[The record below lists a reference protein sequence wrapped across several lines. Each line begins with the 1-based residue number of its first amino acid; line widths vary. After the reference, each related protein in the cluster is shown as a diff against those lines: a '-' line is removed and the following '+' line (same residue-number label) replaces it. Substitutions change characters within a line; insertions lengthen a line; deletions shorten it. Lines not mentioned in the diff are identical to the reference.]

1 MIECFNLQ
9 IQRKAKGSDLTAPKK
24 FEFPKHT
31 IHICTG
37 VIHSHI
43 QAIANKITFMQ

>member
-24 FEFPKHT
+24 FLKFALAL
-31 IHICTG
+31 INN
-37 VIHSHI
+37 S
-43 QAIANKITFMQ
+43 

>member
-24 FEFPKHT
+24 FKFLKFALAL
-31 IHICTG
+31 IND
-37 VIHSHI
+37 S
-43 QAIANKITFMQ
+43 

>member
-24 FEFPKHT
+24 FKFLKFALAL
-31 IHICTG
+31 INN
-37 VIHSHI
+37 S
-43 QAIANKITFMQ
+43 